1 MRRTVNRAS
10 RVENRT
16 TFLVCGTA
24 VGADGAHVRSRRRE
38 SVVTGFLS
46 SRVPT
51 GPRVPYQ
58 QARGS
63 MGTRLNDSE
72 SSTQRS
78 SAFTLLEVILAI
90 GLTTLLMGAL
100 YTAMNIYWTM
110 AMESYDEIQRA
121 QIARALLRDLARDIQ
136 SCTFI
141 EQQETE
147 SDSEEDD
154 EDDGAADADTAL
166 STYTNG
172 LFGTDKD
179 LVLYMS
185 RPAPDPSS
193 YVSSQDLLLPSDRS
207 SDAIITRYVLAED
220 GGAGLAGQFA
230 ADPSAAEITD
240 PVKGLARME
249 GDMAGLSNAI
259 ATGDVDMQLNA
270 TRMLATE
277 VAALSFEYYDGVDY
291 MTEWDSTASNAMP
304 LAIVV
309 ELTLRSLPNPN
320 DARPVEQ
327 QQGYLNPTVH
337 RLVVPIPV
345 AKPFVGEGAL

>member
-1 MRRTVNRAS
+1 MDKTRCKRGVAIDKTRPVARTR
-10 RVENRT
+10 
-16 TFLVCGTA
+16 L
-24 VGADGAHVRSRRRE
+24 SRR
-38 SVVTGFLS
+38 
-46 SRVPT
+46 
-51 GPRVPYQ
+51 
-58 QARGS
+58 AA
-63 MGTRLNDSE
+63 GTS
-72 SSTQRS
+72 QRP

-90 GLTTLLMGAL
+90 GLTTLLMAAL
-100 YTAMNIYWTM
+100 YTAMNVYWTM

-121 QIARALLRDLARDIQ
+121 QIARALLRDMARDIQ

-141 EQQETE
+141 EQQTTE
-147 SDSEEDD
+147 SDSD
-154 EDDGAADADTAL
+154 EDDADDSAADADTAL

-185 RPAPDPSS
+185 RPSPDPGN
-193 YVSSQDLLLPSDRS
+193 YVSAQDLLLPSDRS
-207 SDAIITRYVLAED
+207 SDAIIARYLLVQD
-220 GGAGLAGQFA
+220 GGSGLAGQFA
-230 ADPSAAEITD
+230 ADLSAANITD

-270 TRMLATE
+270 TKMLATE
-277 VAALSFEYYDGVDY
+277 VAGLSFEYYDGVDY
-291 MTEWDSTASNAMP
+291 VTEWDSTASNAMP
-304 LAIVV
+304 LAIVI
-309 ELTLRSLPNPN
+309 EITLRSLPNPN
-320 DARPVEQ
+320 DDRPAEQ